1 MIVGRVV
8 NKFINIFTGL
18 FAISTIVLML
28 VWYIKN
34 SFGGFMPE
42 SAVLTVERFRNYF
55 TLATI
60 FCAGIEFT
68 LKRNVILAVV
78 FAVIVVAVAAFMI
91 YSDVTFSLPEI
102 PELPELP
109 EL

>member
-1 MIVGRVV
+1 M
-8 NKFINIFTGL
+8 
-18 FAISTIVLML
+18 
-28 VWYIKN
+28 
-34 SFGGFMPE
+34 
-42 SAVLTVERFRNYF
+42 ERFRNYF